1 MFFGKKGKISDVLRD
16 DVYPYIN
23 DAANSRFLTIDK
35 NALHRVLNSLDFA
48 VEHERAQYKPMVRDD
63 KELNRILKKIQKLPD
78 SEFHQENLQQSLEQL
93 DCILKAPECIRAQR
107 QSFKSALPIANTIAS
122 KMPDRDRLAF
132 IQSSLVA
139 SPVKSTSL
147 DHNNLSGLITA
158 GIACQ
163 ESDHVEVDRETLA
176 KLSDREIG
184 RLSDTYSPTNIYCAA
199 LRHASDTVQLEHLTD
214 LLDSPA
220 SKSSI
225 GMVCYSFK
233 DLLDKDTINEALK
246 EQLIEATKEYLSIN
260 QSVVKDAVQ
269 DDIKTDNQG
278 IELYSARNLVQFAFS
293 NCTHDNA
300 LDFLREF
307 PDAINSKLSTGA
319 GITVPLL
326 LNNPDVGN
334 AILNEVLPQV
344 QDSGGFFE
352 SVFTNSVHSGNWTD
366 RIKPEQHEHLISAL
380 ESAVADIN
388 ALPDYSQQQ
397 LSNALQG
404 RIEIMSEEHAQELVG
419 RLAEID
425 NPHINDAVRL
435 SMTREKMSDESVEA
449 LDKLYQTHF
458 KP

>member
-23 DAANSRFLTIDK
+23 DAANSRFLTIDP
-35 NALHRVLNSLDFA
+35 NMPHRVLNSLDF
-48 VEHERAQYKPMVRDD
+48 VIEHERAQYKPMVRDD
-63 KELNRILKKIQKLPD
+63 KELNRILKKLQKLPD

-122 KMPDRDRLAF
+122 KMPESELTAF
-132 IQSSLVA
+132 IESSLAA
-139 SPVKSTSL
+139 SPVKSASL
-147 DHNNLSGLITA
+147 DHNNLSALITA
-158 GIACQ
+158 GIASQ
-163 ESDHVEVDRETLA
+163 ESEHIEVDRELLS
-176 KLSDREIG
+176 KLSHREIE

-199 LRHASDTVQLEHLTD
+199 LRHSSDPVQVEHLTD
-214 LLDSPA
+214 LLKLPV

-233 DLLDKDTINEALK
+233 DLLDKDSINETLK

-260 QSVVKDAVQ
+260 QSAIKDAVQ
-269 DDIKTDNQG
+269 SDIDADNQG
-278 IELYSARNLVQFAFS
+278 IELYSTRNLVQFVFS
-293 NCTHDNA
+293 NCTHDKA

-307 PDAINSKLSTGA
+307 PDAINSKLSLGA
-319 GITVPLL
+319 EITVPLL
-326 LNNPDVGN
+326 NEPDTGN
-334 AILNEVLPQV
+334 AILNEILPRV
-344 QDSGGFFE
+344 QDCGGFFE
-352 SVFTNSVHSGNWTD
+352 SVFTNSVHIGDWTD
-366 RIKPEQHEHLISAL
+366 RVNPDTHEHLTSAL
-380 ESAVADIN
+380 ESAAFDIN

-397 LSNALQG
+397 LSNALKG
-404 RIEIMSEEHAQELVG
+404 RIEVMSEEHAQELVG

-435 SMTREKMSDESVEA
+435 SMTREKMSDATVEA
-449 LDKLYQTHF
+449 LDNLYQTHF